1 MRRLN
6 LTGYNTEIQFGPLR
20 LFFKYL
26 QAMAFLT
33 LKREISPEKG
43 KMLWWLNTSTLAAG
57 GGMVVA

>member
-6 LTGYNTEIQFGPLR
+6 LTGYNTEIQLALLR

-43 KMLWWLNTSTLAAG
+43 KGWLNTSTQAAG